1 MRNRKPDLLEADDLR
16 RGIVELLSRR
26 DYSRLELLRKF
37 RDRCEDSDLL
47 EQILDD
53 FQQRQWQSD
62 LRFAES
68 YLNSRFQRGVG
79 PLRLRQELKEKGI
92 DAHTI
97 ELVFDAFDGDWFE
110 NLYRIA
116 EKKSKSIKE
125 NDKNKKQKLFRF
137 LAYRGFTSE
146 QISSVIDDL

>member
-1 MRNRKPDLLEADDLR
+1 MQSRKPDFLDASDLR
-16 RGIVELLSRR
+16 RGIVDLLSRR

-37 RDRCEDSDLL
+37 RDRCEDSDQL

-68 YLNSRFQRGVG
+68 YLNSRFQRGIG
-79 PLRLRQELKEKGI
+79 PLRLRQELREKGI
-92 DAHTI
+92 DSHTI